1 MERLTVADIEGAYA
15 WPADREWVRAM
26 MLHSLDGAVA
36 GADGRSGSLSS
47 PTDRSVLLE
56 VRRLAEAVV
65 IGAQTMRVERYRP
78 MLAKP
83 ELADERAALGIATAP
98 VLVIVSRS
106 LDLDWTEPVFAE
118 SAITPIVI
126 TGLSSPE
133 RLREQAANAA
143 DLVVVDEHD
152 VSVAAILDV
161 LRKRGLRRIVCEG
174 GPTLLAQ
181 FMEAGAV
188 DELDLTIAPWLVGR
202 TQEPF
207 APPAPPAIHFVPA
220 SMITDEGYVFMR
232 YLRNDASTP

>member
-1 MERLTVADIEGAYA
+1 MDDVAVAYG
-15 WPADREWVRAM
+15 WPSGRWVRAM
-26 MLHSLDGAVA
+26 MIHSLDGAVA
-36 GADGRSGSLSS
+36 GPDGRSGSLSS

-56 VRRLAEAVV
+56 VRRLADAVV

-83 ELADERAALGIATAP
+83 ELADERAALGIAAAP

-133 RLREQAANAA
+133 RLRGQAADAA

-152 VSVAAILDV
+152 VSAAAILDV
-161 LRKRGLRRIVCEG
+161 LRQRGLRRIVCEG
-174 GPTLLAQ
+174 GPSLLAQ
-181 FMEAGAV
+181 FMQAGAV

-202 TQEPF
+202 AQEPF
-207 APPAPPAIHFVPA
+207 APPAPPAIHFTPA

-232 YLRNDASTP
+232 YLRNDASTL